1 MQQAATIIMD
11 IDLDNLSA
19 LEYSFTAPAP
29 HTALEYSLID
39 ARIPGITLHENVIAV
54 EKGELNFLK

>member
-19 LEYSFTAPAP
+19 LEYSLIAPP
-29 HTALEYSLID
+29 HPSALEFSLID

-54 EKGELNFLK
+54 EKGEF

>member
-19 LEYSFTAPAP
+19 LEYSLIAPP
-29 HTALEYSLID
+29 HPSALEYSLID

-54 EKGELNFLK
+54 EKGEF